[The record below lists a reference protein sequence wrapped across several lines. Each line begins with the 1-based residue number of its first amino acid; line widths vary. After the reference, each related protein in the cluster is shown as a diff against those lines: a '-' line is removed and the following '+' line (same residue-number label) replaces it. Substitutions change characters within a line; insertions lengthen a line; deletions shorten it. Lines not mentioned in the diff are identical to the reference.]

1 MIKIAFATDDL
12 EKISAHLGR
21 AQKYLIYTIEN
32 GQVVAQEER
41 IKPVHNHGKQEG
53 HEHHG
58 GHFHNDMV
66 EVIRDCHVVIAR
78 GMSGPAIESVEKAG
92 IQPILTELS
101 AINEA
106 LQIYLEGRLVHRPNR
121 VH

>member
-12 EKISAHLGR
+12 INISAHLGR

-32 GQVVAQEER
+32 GRVMVQEER
-41 IKPVHNHGKQEG
+41 AKPVHNHGQQEG

-66 EVIRDCHVVIAR
+66 QVIADCQVVIAR
-78 GMSGPAIESVEKAG
+78 GMGSPALESVDRAG

-101 AINEA
+101 AIDEA
-106 LQIYLEGRLVHRPNR
+106 LQIYLEGRLEHRPNR